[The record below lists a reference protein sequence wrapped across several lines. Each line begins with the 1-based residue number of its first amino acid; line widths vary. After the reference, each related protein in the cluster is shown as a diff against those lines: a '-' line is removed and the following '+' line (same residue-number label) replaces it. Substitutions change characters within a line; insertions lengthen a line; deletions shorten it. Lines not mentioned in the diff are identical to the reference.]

1 MKTSHEALLARVAF
15 LGELNSAELN
25 AGRLAELLITWVQ
38 KSLGL
43 SAEVELVTNQSESV
57 GVRADHSSPSFVASP
72 ASIDPEFTATHWR
85 FPLVHH
91 GLKLGRLTIAV
102 PTGNE
107 EAVDPTV
114 IQDLVREF
122 SRLLDQAR
130 RFEEAHEEA
139 LKDEL
144 TGLGNR
150 RMFERSLRS
159 YIESAR
165 DQRFPFSV
173 LLFDVDHFKRF
184 NDTWGHEAGDRVLR
198 LVADLMKRVF
208 RTDDVVCRI
217 GGEEFAILL
226 CGQRTQGR
234 ENTPPRE
241 ARVFG
246 ERLQREAERLSEG
259 ASDGDLLAKISLSG
273 GVATFPWDAQSAEE
287 LLREADNALYA
298 AKRAGRNRIYF
309 AGDDA
314 DIIATLAG

>member
-1 MKTSHEALLARVAF
+1 MITSHEALQARVAV

-25 AGRLAELLITWVQ
+25 APRLAEILTSWVQ
-38 KSLGL
+38 ESLGL
-43 SAEVELVTNQSESV
+43 SAEVQLAETPTENDRNPNPDESAPRLVRMTDE
-57 GVRADHSSPSFVASP
+57 
-72 ASIDPEFTATHWR
+72 PEMTATHWR
-85 FPLVHH
+85 FPLVYR
-91 GLKLGRLTIAV
+91 GRKLGRLTIAV
-102 PTGNE
+102 PPGNE
-107 EAVDPTV
+107 DAVRPTV
-114 IQDLVREF
+114 VQDLVNEF

-130 RFEEAHEEA
+130 RFELAHEEA

-150 RMFERSLRS
+150 RMFERSLRT

-165 DQRFPFSV
+165 DQGFPFSV
-173 LLFDVDHFKRF
+173 LLFDVDHFKKF

-198 LVADLMKRVF
+198 LIADLMKRVF

-217 GGEEFAILL
+217 GGEEFAVLL
-226 CGQRTQGR
+226 CDQRAQGR
-234 ENTPPRE
+234 ETTPPRE
-241 ARVFG
+241 ARAFG

-259 ASDGDLLAKISLSG
+259 ANDGDLLAKVSLSG
-273 GVATFPWDAQSAEE
+273 GVATFPWDAQSPEE